1 MPEEMYNNNGV
12 PYAVTEGAE
21 TEATDATDDDAV
33 LMYQAK
39 LNVKDKQNLKRHIIA
54 FLIAIPVLAFVH
66 LMFFDNHQLHN
77 VRSNQHQQAVE
88 ILSAVHQLDTIVV
101 GDARLL
107 FHDMVFIVEDLWY
120 NNRVYRSRADWGVL
134 MGAMLFWG
142 GWITFRIFK
151 RIRPLI
157 KIRRIPAT
165 KPDPVL
171 LEFNR
176 LKNR

>member
-1 MPEEMYNNNGV
+1 M
-12 PYAVTEGAE
+12 
-21 TEATDATDDDAV
+21 
-33 LMYQAK
+33 
-39 LNVKDKQNLKRHIIA
+39 
-54 FLIAIPVLAFVH
+54 
-66 LMFFDNHQLHN
+66 
-77 VRSNQHQQAVE
+77 
-88 ILSAVHQLDTIVV
+88 
-101 GDARLL
+101 
-107 FHDMVFIVEDLWY
+107 
-120 NNRVYRSRADWGVL
+120 YRSRADWGVL